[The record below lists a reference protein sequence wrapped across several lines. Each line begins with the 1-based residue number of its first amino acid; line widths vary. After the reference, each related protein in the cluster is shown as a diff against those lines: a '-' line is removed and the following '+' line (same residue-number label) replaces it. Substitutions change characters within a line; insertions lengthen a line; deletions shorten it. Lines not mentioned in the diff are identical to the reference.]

1 MGQWEINS
9 KALARSTGTANVGAV
24 MALKTTL
31 ETSASTLPKFH
42 VLGCLSF
49 FTDAFLLSSK
59 LWASMYHYRQYAVFK
74 ALG

>member
-1 MGQWEINS
+1 MGQWDINS
-9 KALARSTGTANVGAV
+9 KALARSTGTGRWRRDG
-24 MALKTTL
+24 L
-31 ETSASTLPKFH
+31 ENNIGNQRVHPSEISC
-42 VLGCLSF
+42 VRLSF